1 MDLQNYDRLKLKYKL
16 YFALIT
22 LSAFAL
28 SLYPTWYI
36 ISEVATF
43 INFDIDAPVRKQD
56 NHLVFLAGSFIL
68 FVVNLVIV
76 SIVLTY
82 IICKFKKWS
91 KQQAIDY
98 FFHYKNL
105 PMHWLKR

>member
-36 ISEVATF
+36 IYEVAIF

-56 NHLVFLAGSFIL
+56 NHLVFWLVASFYLWSTWLLLAL
-68 FVVNLVIV
+68 F
-76 SIVLTY
+76 
-82 IICKFKKWS
+82 
-91 KQQAIDY
+91 
-98 FFHYKNL
+98 
-105 PMHWLKR
+105 

>member
-16 YFALIT
+16 YFAMIT

-43 INFDIDAPVRKQD
+43 INFDIDAPVRKQE
-56 NHLVFLAGSFIL
+56 NSLVFLAGCFIL
-68 FVVNLVIV
+68 FVVNLGIAC
-76 SIVLTY
+76 IALTY
-82 IICKFKKWS
+82 LICKFKKWS

-98 FFHYKNL
+98 FYHYKNL
-105 PMHWLKR
+105 PKHWLKR